1 MVAWHGT
8 PRAET
13 AHHTGQ
19 TLSPVAGAKGL
30 TAGGHAENN
39 DFFGVV
45 ALHQIILGWGYFTG
59 LTPQSP

>member
-1 MVAWHGT
+1 MAAGLGSAG
-8 PRAET
+8 AEL
-13 AHHTGQ
+13 AHHAAQAIG
-19 TLSPVAGAKGL
+19 PVAGAKGL

-45 ALHQIILGWGYFTG
+45 ALHQIILGLGYFTG